1 MPTLRSSD
9 VANTSPSDMTGILA
23 LLKSQAATFRT
34 MSKKDEECA
43 ADNTISLRV
52 PGWAEVHV
60 RNIYPHWNNY
70 MDALRLCNPDNQ
82 TWRFD
87 KMDLPPKML
96 NALKSLMSSRNIH
109 RLVFNN
115 SDDISTGLSHPEG
128 TFDLL
133 LDTLEKNTT
142 VKCVILRASFTLGTE
157 LYKAIANHPS
167 LEELHISDMV
177 LVEDGTDEEA
187 LYYEDFYTLLVS
199 CKKMKYL
206 SLHHSALG
214 KRGGE
219 TIAEFLELSSCSLE
233 HLYLGDTAITDDDV
247 VQISAALQTN
257 NKLCVL
263 SVGGKENNITAVG
276 RKALTKVLFDTS
288 SLDTVANSN
297 HTCRVDVSNNLPPS
311 SDPCPHEDLLDI
323 LNCNT
328 CPKDNRRWKVLSV
341 LYATNGMGIEDE
353 FKTYQNLKVIPEVL
367 AFITAS
373 FEGEELHT
381 GEDQSTNE
389 TSEVHDGDGS
399 EASPAASSIFPSLS
413 SLFSSSNSKKKE
425 EADGDSSD
433 LSVESDHSFDS
444 YDSELEEL
452 DDAFEEEEDEVYEN
466 FDKSFLDPSF
476 CGERARLTIMF
487 QVVQNWGLP
496 LLNKNPYLAE
506 DPVAAAKD
514 GKQKKKRTTSWKCEP
529 GKKGKKRNK
538 KLRREVV
545 ISQKE
550 IDSLAD

>member
-1 MPTLRSSD
+1 
-9 VANTSPSDMTGILA
+9 MTGILA
-23 LLKSQAATFRT
+23 LLKSQAAHFRT
-34 MSKKDEECA
+34 INEGKDEKCA
-43 ADNTISLRV
+43 ANAEYTISLRV
-52 PGWAEVHV
+52 PYQDGSIAVQS
-60 RNIYPHWNNY
+60 IYPHWNNY
-70 MDALRLCNPDNQ
+70 MDALRLYNPDNQ

-109 RLVFNN
+109 RLVFDN

-263 SVGGKENNITAVG
+263 SIGGKANNITAVG

-297 HTCRVDVSNNLPPS
+297 HTCRVDTVSNNLPPS

-381 GEDQSTNE
+381 GEDQSTNQ
-389 TSEVHDGDGS
+389 TSEVHDGYGS
-399 EASPAASSIFPSLS
+399 GASPAAPSIFPSLS
-413 SLFSSSNSKKKE
+413 SLFSSSSSKKKE

-433 LSVESDHSFDS
+433 DLSIESDHSFDS

-452 DDAFEEEEDEVYEN
+452 DDAFEEEEDEAYEN
-466 FDKSFLDPSF
+466 FDKSFLDPAF
-476 CGERARLTIMF
+476 CGERARLTVMF
-487 QVVQNWGLP
+487 QVVQKWGLP
-496 LLNKNPYLAE
+496 LLDKSPSLAE
-506 DPVAAAKD
+506 EPVATAETED
-514 GKQKKKRTTSWKCEP
+514 GKQKKKRTTTWKCEP

-538 KLRREVV
+538 KCREVV